1 MSTSLFVPE
10 TRGLDGDDA
19 RKTLVRAKLSKVAA
33 DAFVRFRYSDGFSFA
48 RSIAFQI
55 VLTVIPGVIFLV
67 ALSVR
72 LGESRF
78 RSILSSLIESLAPG
92 PAGDMFRQ
100 AFSQGTTAAASNT
113 VAIVVGAV
121 AMLIAAVT
129 GMSQVQRGASRI
141 YGVESDR
148 PTLKRYGLAT
158 GLTLTTGVLLT
169 LAFLAIA
176 VGDSIELSTDSGTSA
191 WTLIRWPLGLLAL
204 GVGLAALFK
213 AAPHR
218 TQPAMSWLM
227 TGSALAVIG
236 WLIVS
241 LGLSAYLNASG
252 TFGETYGPLAGFI
265 GLMLW
270 AQLSAIV
277 ILYGI
282 AFAAQ
287 LEAFRAG
294 EPGPLEDDQTADDGT
309 EVNVLVVS

>member
-1 MSTSLFVPE
+1 MSTTRYVPE

-19 RKTLVRAKLSKVAA
+19 RKTLARAKVSRIAS
-33 DAFVRFRYSDGFSFA
+33 DAFVRFRYADGFSFA

-78 RSILSSLIESLAPG
+78 RSILSSMIESLAPG
-92 PAGDMFRQ
+92 PAGDMFRE
-100 AFSQGTTAAASNT
+100 AFSQGTSAAASNT
-113 VAIVVGAV
+113 VAIAAGAL

-141 YGVESDR
+141 YGVDGDR
-148 PTLKRYGLAT
+148 PTLHRYGLAT
-158 GLTLTTGVLLT
+158 GLTLTAGVLLT

-176 VGDSIELSTDSGTSA
+176 VGDNVQLTTDTGTSM
-191 WTLIRWPLGLLAL
+191 WTLVRWPVGLIALA
-204 GVGLAALFK
+204 GGLAALFK
-213 AAPHR
+213 AAPNR

-227 TGSALAVIG
+227 TGSAMAVIG

-241 LGLSAYLNASG
+241 LALSAYLNASG

-270 AQLSAIV
+270 AQLSAIA

-294 EPGPLEDDQTADDGT
+294 DPGPLEEDADDRGT
-309 EVNVLVVS
+309 EIDVLVAS